1 LECGRLLLTVER
13 GGRGDQEY
21 IRDASILSH
30 NIYNAPQKG
39 QAGCRAFG
47 KVPGIRESI
56 RRREACYPLSSVK
69 NLKKRRRSDCVHA
82 AEAAP

>member
-1 LECGRLLLTVER
+1 VGSDACITNNVGVWQAPSHSRT

-21 IRDASILSH
+21 IRDANILSH

-47 KVPGIRESI
+47 KVPGIREPI
-56 RRREACYPLSSVK
+56 RRREACYSL
-69 NLKKRRRSDCVHA
+69 
-82 AEAAP
+82 